1 MQVVLLSG
9 RIRAGKSTLAGTL
22 RDVYGVHVVKSRAI
36 IARALRGISYERRQD
51 FQKAGEDLDNVH
63 GGTWLATG
71 LYEEIETADAGN
83 DAIWVLDSVRTRE
96 QVDAIRRAYQRAVIH
111 VHLSVSE
118 EAANA
123 RMLESGNRS
132 FKEAASYEEAQ
143 QSQTEAH
150 VEQLREIA
158 DIAIDT
164 ERDRPEDVVVRVAG
178 HLGLLYVAPSSYV
191 DVLIGGQYGSEGKGH
206 IAWHLA
212 REYDYLVRV
221 GGPNAGHKVPNIPN
235 REDAEISEQPFTYHM
250 LPSGTAESRA
260 RVILGAGTTIDKER
274 LRDEIAAIRLEVD
287 RLVIDGQ
294 AVVIEDEDRKFEC
307 RSLRQTIS
315 STAQGGGYAAARR
328 LMRNALEPGRPVK
341 LARDDEDLRPYVRPI
356 VPLLEHAFSQGARIF
371 VEGTQGSGLS
381 LLHGPYPHV
390 TSRDTNIAALLSEA
404 GIAPALVR
412 RVILVVRTYPIR
424 VQDPEGATGATS
436 GPMSQELTLKD
447 IAARSGLPLD
457 ELERT
462 ERTSTTNR
470 KRRIGEFDWVLFR
483 RAVHLNAPTDI
494 ALTFADY
501 LCASN
506 RYARRLE
513 QLDQA
518 TQRFIHEVER
528 IAGAPVSMI
537 STGFSTHNIIDR
549 RTW

>member
-1 MQVVLLSG
+1 MQIVLLSG
-9 RIRAGKSTLAGTL
+9 RIRAGKSTLAATL
-22 RDVYGVHVVKSRAI
+22 RDRYGVHVLKSRAI
-36 IARALRGISYERRQD
+36 IAKALPASYERRHDLQR
-51 FQKAGEDLDNVH
+51 AGEDLDKSH

-71 LYEEIETADAGN
+71 LYEDIETSGAGE
-83 DAIWVLDSVRTRE
+83 DAIWVLDSVRTE
-96 QVDAIRRAYQRAVIH
+96 DQVDSIRRAYQRAVVH

-118 EAANA
+118 GTANA
-123 RMLESGNRS
+123 RMLESGDRS
-132 FKEAASYEEAQ
+132 FKEAASYEEAR
-143 QSQTEAH
+143 QSKTEAE
-150 VEQLREIA
+150 VERLREVA

-191 DVLIGGQYGSEGKGH
+191 DVLVGGQYGSEGKGH

-221 GGPNAGHKVPNIPN
+221 GGPNAGHKVPNVPSPDN
-235 REDAEISEQPFTYHM
+235 SGANEKPFTYHM
-250 LPSGTAESRA
+250 LPSGTAESKA
-260 RVILGAGTTIDKER
+260 RVILGPGTTIDTER
-274 LRDEIAAIRLEVD
+274 LRNEIAAIRLEVD
-287 RLVIDGQ
+287 RLVIDEQ
-294 AVVIEDEDRKFEC
+294 AVVIEAEDRKFEGESI
-307 RSLRQTIS
+307 RNTIS

-328 LMRNALEPGRPVK
+328 LMRNALEPDRPVK
-341 LARDDEDLRPYVRPI
+341 LARDVEELRPYVQPTA
-356 VPLLEHAFSQGARIF
+356 PLLERAFSQGVRVF
-371 VEGTQGSGLS
+371 VEGTQGAGLS

-412 RVILVVRTYPIR
+412 RVILVARTYPIR
-424 VQDPEGATGATS
+424 VQDPEGGTGATS
-436 GPMSQELTLKD
+436 GPMSQELTLED
-447 IAARSGLPLD
+447 IAHRSGLPLA

-462 ERTSTTNR
+462 ERTSTTDR

-494 ALTFADY
+494 AVTFADY
-501 LCASN
+501 LCAGN
-506 RYARRLE
+506 RHARRLE
-513 QLDQA
+513 QLNEG

-528 IAGAPVSMI
+528 IAGAPVSLI